1 MKVFAHRGASGRAPE
16 MSLAAYLAAIEDRAD
31 GFECDVRLTFDQ
43 EIACFHDADTERIS
57 GVKHKVSR
65 SKFKEMQNLAAAI
78 SLDQLLTLAIANKK
92 DLLIESKHPVASGGT
107 VERKVLE
114 LLKSRSLEISES
126 GIEVICMSFSWFA
139 VKRFKRSFKACTVAK
154 FYFQAL
160 VEPTQIIAL
169 NIELI
174 KRHPKLVSK
183 LQNRDKRLFVW
194 TVNES
199 SDMQFCKDL
208 GIEGVIT
215 NYPDK
220 ARKYV

>member
-16 MSLAAYLAAIEDRAD
+16 MSLAAYLAAIEDRSE
-31 GFECDVRLTFDQ
+31 GFECDVRLTQDQ
-43 EIACFHDADTERIS
+43 EIACFHDPDTARIA
-57 GVKHKVSR
+57 GVKHRVSK
-65 SKFKEMQNLAAAI
+65 SKFHQMQNLVAAI

-92 DLLIESKHPVASGGT
+92 DLLIESKHPVATGGL

-114 LLKSRSLEISES
+114 LLKRRSSEISAS

-139 VKRFKRSFKACTVAK
+139 VRRFKKSHKACTVVK
-154 FYFQAL
+154 FYLQAL
-160 VEPTQIIAL
+160 VAPTQIIAL
-169 NIELI
+169 HIELI
-174 KRHPKLVSK
+174 KKYPKLVTR
-183 LQNRDKRLFVW
+183 LQNRGKRIFVW
-194 TVNES
+194 TVNSS
-199 SDMQFCKDL
+199 SDMKFCKDL